1 MARRCMTLSLP
12 DFDVVVSYRFLLFV
26 IWVVFN
32 ESLQCIIHGMLLRKK
47 TIVQWR
53 DLLVDSSVNRGCY
66 KNVSDGIVK
75 TSIIRH
81 LDASYQVSVHL
92 AEGFQRRR
100 LKCERLTDDGWQTT
114 DAKWWQKVT
123 LPLAR
128 WAKNVSDG
136 IGKTSIIR
144 HLVLL
149 LSLLCVL
156 LLSHFVAGNKV
167 HGWIFKIQCF
177 MIYCV
182 HALFIACTCILCCIA
197 LYIVHMTSYNKKDC
211 TVDFSKV
218 IHWKHNR
225 TTT

>member
-1 MARRCMTLSLP
+1 MARRCTTLSLP

-75 TSIIRH
+75 TSI
-81 LDASYQVSVHL
+81 V
-92 AEGFQRRR
+92 
-100 LKCERLTDDGWQTT
+100 
-114 DAKWWQKVT
+114 
-123 LPLAR
+123 
-128 WAKNVSDG
+128 
-136 IGKTSIIR
+136 R

-167 HGWIFKIQCF
+167 HGWIFKFHSVLWFIVC
-177 MIYCV
+177 MLCLLLV
-182 HALFIACTCILCCIA
+182 HVYYSVGFKRLLE
-197 LYIVHMTSYNKKDC
+197 LVL
-211 TVDFSKV
+211 
-218 IHWKHNR
+218 
-225 TTT
+225 